1 MTNILEKIV
10 QDKKDS
16 LIEIKKANSL
26 DVLEKKIKTLSNFL
40 DFKQAITKNKNV
52 SLITEIKKASPSA
65 GVLVKDFNHINIA
78 KMYKDN
84 GATCLSVLTEEKH
97 FLGKLDY
104 IKDIKDKFK
113 IPVLAKDFF
122 IDPYQ
127 IALSKSYGCDCVLLI
142 VAALDQKQSDEIYAE
157 ALKHNLSVIVEVH
170 DHKEAE
176 KALKYEEAL
185 IGINNRNLK
194 TLDISIN
201 NTISIFEILK
211 DHKGPLISESGIKDE
226 NDARYIFENSG
237 IKNFLIGES
246 LLKSDN
252 PAALMKKSLARTGIL
267 NLSFISFI

>member
-10 QDKKDS
+10 QDKKES
-16 LIEIKKANSL
+16 LIEIKKVSNL
-26 DVLEKKIKTLSNFL
+26 NILENKIKTLSNFL
-40 DFKQAITKNKNV
+40 DFKQSITKNKNV

-78 KMYKDN
+78 KMYIDN

-142 VAALDQKQSDEIYAE
+142 IAALDQKQSDEIYAE

-226 NDARYIFENSG
+226 NDARYIFEKSG

-252 PAALMKKSLARTGIL
+252 PAALMKKFSQITQ
-267 NLSFISFI
+267 

>member
-1 MTNILEKIV
+1 MTNVLDKII
-10 QDKKDS
+10 QDKKEF
-16 LIEIKKANSL
+16 LKILKKDNTLNA
-26 DVLEKKIKTLSNFL
+26 LEAKIKTFNNFL
-40 DFKQAITKNKNV
+40 DFKETIAKNKDV
-52 SLITEIKKASPSA
+52 SLIAEIKKASPSA
-65 GVLVKDFNHINIA
+65 GVLVKNFNHLNIA
-78 KMYKDN
+78 KMYIQN

-104 IKDIKDKFK
+104 IKDIKNEFK
-113 IPVLAKDFF
+113 IPILAKDFF

-142 VAALDQKQSDEIYAE
+142 IAALDDKQADEIYAE
-157 ALKHNLSVIVEVH
+157 ALKHKLSVIVEVH

-176 KALKYEEAL
+176 IALKYENAL

-211 DHKGPLISESGIKDE
+211 NHKGPLISESGIKDE
-226 NDARYIFENSG
+226 NDAKYIYEKTG

-252 PAALMKKSLARTGIL
+252 TEALMKKFTQI
-267 NLSFISFI
+267 IQ

>member
-10 QDKKDS
+10 QDKKES

-26 DVLEKKIKTLSNFL
+26 DVLENKIKTLNNFL

-78 KMYKDN
+78 KMYIDN

-142 VAALDQKQSDEIYAE
+142 IAALDQKQSDEIYAE

-226 NDARYIFENSG
+226 NDAKYIYEKSG

-252 PAALMKKSLARTGIL
+252 PAALMKKFSQITQ
-267 NLSFISFI
+267 

>member
-1 MTNILEKIV
+1 MTNVLDKII
-10 QDKKDS
+10 QDKKES
-16 LIEIKKANSL
+16 LKILKKNNTL
-26 DVLEKKIKTLSNFL
+26 DALEAKIKNFNNFL
-40 DFKQAITKNKNV
+40 DFKETIVKNKNV
-52 SLITEIKKASPSA
+52 SLIAEIKKASPSA
-65 GVLVKDFNHINIA
+65 GVLVKNFNHLNIA
-78 KMYKDN
+78 KMYIEN

-104 IKDIKDKFK
+104 IKDIKNEFK
-113 IPVLAKDFF
+113 IPILAKDFF

-142 VAALDQKQSDEIYAE
+142 IAALDDKQADEIYAE
-157 ALKHNLSVIVEVH
+157 ALKHKLSVIVEVH

-176 KALKYEEAL
+176 IALKYENAL

-211 DHKGPLISESGIKDE
+211 NHKGPLISESGIKDE
-226 NDARYIFENSG
+226 NDAKYIYEKTG

-252 PAALMKKSLARTGIL
+252 PEALMKKFTQI
-267 NLSFISFI
+267 IQ

>member
-1 MTNILEKIV
+1 MTNVLDKII
-10 QDKKDS
+10 QDKKEF
-16 LIEIKKANSL
+16 LKILKKDNTLNA
-26 DVLEKKIKTLSNFL
+26 LEAKIKNFNNFL
-40 DFKQAITKNKNV
+40 DFKETIVKNKNV
-52 SLITEIKKASPSA
+52 SLIAEIKKASPSA
-65 GVLVKDFNHINIA
+65 GVLVKNFNHLNIA
-78 KMYKDN
+78 KMYIEN

-104 IKDIKDKFK
+104 IKDIKNKFK
-113 IPVLAKDFF
+113 TPILAKDFF

-142 VAALDQKQSDEIYAE
+142 IAALDDKQADEIYAE
-157 ALKHNLSVIVEVH
+157 ALKHKLSVIVEVH

-176 KALKYEEAL
+176 IALKYENAL

-211 DHKGPLISESGIKDE
+211 NHKGPLISESGIKDE
-226 NDARYIFENSG
+226 NDAKYIYEKTG

-252 PAALMKKSLARTGIL
+252 PEALMKKFTQI
-267 NLSFISFI
+267 IQ

>member
-1 MTNILEKIV
+1 MKNVLDKII
-10 QDKKDS
+10 QDKKES
-16 LIEIKKANSL
+16 LKILKKDNTL
-26 DVLEKKIKTLSNFL
+26 DALEAKIKNFNNFL
-40 DFKQAITKNKNV
+40 DFKETIAKNKNV
-52 SLITEIKKASPSA
+52 SLIAEIKKASPSA
-65 GVLVKDFNHINIA
+65 GVLVKDFNHLNIA
-78 KMYKDN
+78 KMYIEN

-104 IKDIKDKFK
+104 IKDIKNEFK
-113 IPVLAKDFF
+113 IPILAKDFF

-142 VAALDQKQSDEIYAE
+142 IAALDDKQADEIYAE
-157 ALKHNLSVIVEVH
+157 ALKHKLSVIVEVH

-176 KALKYEEAL
+176 IALKYENAL

-226 NDARYIFENSG
+226 NDAKYIYEKTC

-252 PAALMKKSLARTGIL
+252 PEALMKKFTQI
-267 NLSFISFI
+267 IQ

>member
-10 QDKKDS
+10 QDKKES

-26 DVLEKKIKTLSNFL
+26 DVLENKIKTLNNFL
-40 DFKQAITKNKNV
+40 DFKQAVTKNKNV

-142 VAALDQKQSDEIYAE
+142 IAALDQKQSDEIYAE

-252 PAALMKKSLARTGIL
+252 PAALMKKFSQITQ
-267 NLSFISFI
+267 